1 MHLMHETDSFVD
13 ALRQNLFRE
22 AVLSFCTH
30 LNNIIQYMADFIKP
44 LNLLLKQYLLTY
56 VRNSIFFVSKKF
68 TPNANNL

>member
-30 LNNIIQYMADFIKP
+30 LNKIIQYMGDFIKP
-44 LNLLLKQYLLTY
+44 LNLLLKQY
-56 VRNSIFFVSKKF
+56 
-68 TPNANNL
+68 